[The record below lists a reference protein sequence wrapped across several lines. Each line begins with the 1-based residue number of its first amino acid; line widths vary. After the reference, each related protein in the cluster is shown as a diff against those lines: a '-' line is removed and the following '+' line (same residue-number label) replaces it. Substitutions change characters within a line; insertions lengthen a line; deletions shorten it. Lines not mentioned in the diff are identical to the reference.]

1 MKRHFPLFYSDV
13 KSEKIEAIK
22 NGLIFLDT
30 NVLLHFF
37 RLGESFAQTFFQ
49 MLERVHDRVYIP
61 YQVAKEYHPKYVEL
75 CISLC
80 KSYEN
85 AIQETNNLKDPVKQ
99 LSDSKADYVRFL
111 DKVFKKEVEQE
122 FIKQVEKV
130 KEKYKQNIQFLKK
143 ELEEGTLF
151 TKVGDFFSDKVLE
164 KLSQEEMESTIK
176 KGKDRY
182 DNKIPPGYLDE
193 KKGDNIYGDLII
205 WEEIIKFISLKPEIN
220 YAIFVSDD
228 VKEDWIL
235 KICGER
241 HGPRYELIEEFS
253 SRANARFFKMTVDSF
268 IDAIQIAYNV
278 VDNADAQQAQEASTI
293 FQDTNQSSFSDK
305 IVRRSEKMPYKDN
318 LTLGSEQEFENELC
332 EKNESNAI

>member
-1 MKRHFPLFYSDV
+1 MKRLFPLFYSDV
-13 KSEKIEAIK
+13 KSEKIKAIK

-37 RLGESFAQTFFQ
+37 RLGESFAHTFFQ
-49 MLERVHDRVYIP
+49 MLEKVQDRVYIP
-61 YQVAKEYHPKYVEL
+61 YQVAKEYHPKYLEL
-75 CISLC
+75 CISLY

-85 AIQETNNLKDPVKQ
+85 AIKETNNLKNPVKQ

-111 DKVFKKEVEQE
+111 DKGFKREVEQE
-122 FIKQVEKV
+122 FIAQVEKV
-130 KEKYKQNIQFLKK
+130 KRKYEEAIQFLKN
-143 ELEEGTLF
+143 ELEEGDLF
-151 TKVGDFFSDKVLE
+151 AKVGNFFSNKVLE
-164 KLSQEEMESTIK
+164 KLSPEEMESIIK

-182 DNKIPPGYLDE
+182 DKQIPPGYLDE

-205 WEEIIKFISLKPEIN
+205 WEEIIKFISSKPEIN

-235 KICGER
+235 KICGEK

-268 IDAIQIAYNV
+268 IDAIQIAYNA
-278 VDNADAQQAQEASTI
+278 VDDADAQQAQEASTI
-293 FQDTNQSSFSDK
+293 FQNMNQSSFSDK
-305 IVRRSEKMPYKDN
+305 IVRSAEKMPYKDN
-318 LTLGSEQEFENELC
+318 LTSDSDQDNETCEN
-332 EKNESNAI
+332 I